1 MAGDWWKNDTVATEP
16 PAQAPQSRGGV
27 FIPDE
32 GAIADARRADTS
44 LGLQVQG
51 NERANQQFGNDV
63 ETRARQGMGDIRK
76 EFTALPEVKKYGTVV
91 QQVDT
96 ILHTR
101 PDAAG
106 DQDLL
111 YAIAQLRDPLG
122 SVRESD
128 SDMIAAGQSA
138 VDRNVQELKRQLG
151 SGGVFTD
158 EYRNQLRREAVAR
171 LNTANRA
178 YSQARNQYAEI
189 ARAANY
195 DPSLVIGPHAG
206 TPYYDRFKA
215 YDEANG
221 LGRQDRREQPSD
233 PRSPFLGM
241 NPEDLSFE
249 DVQGTGAFG
258 PSDGRLN
265 PAQQSALD
273 AFLKANAGN
282 PNFGPEQLG
291 NFYKSIGV
299 EVGSV
304 PASPAFFDAVRKG
317 EPFDTTP
324 DPTAADAA
332 RKKWAE
338 DQVRA
343 EMQAMGMDTI
353 NSSPLSDKGW
363 TGGFSD
369 ELNGVR
375 DGIRN
380 LFTGDGSFVQGYRDG
395 RDITRAAQDM
405 SREQNGVAPEIIS
418 SLMTPAGLVSRANMA
433 RDAMAMG
440 ALTGIGEGDG
450 FTDTVSK
457 ALTGGALGYGAGKL
471 VEKVAPAIAD
481 SALAKKASEYFGQGR
496 DQKAQD
502 FTEAAKRQ
510 GLDYMAADIPGATK
524 TKFVTSIA
532 KATLGGIPLSE
543 AAQKI
548 AEKARVA
555 RDRIAGN
562 VGQVAPDAAGAG
574 QAARRGLEAWER
586 QTDGRGGQL
595 FKAIPIPPKTE
606 VSAENTRAALAE
618 ITRGLESNSELSR
631 LWTEN
636 PRMKATLDALTPKD
650 IASEGAQEL
659 AAAEQRLASAQEDAR
674 AAQARV
680 TSAEDKQRTLLQG
693 SGSNWGASGAEVSAA
708 RREVE
713 AAKRAVEEATTRSDK
728 EMAAVSAATLKSKTP
743 PVGGKI
749 SWEDMRRLRSIVGK
763 ISGKPSLSSDGAADA
778 AMRKFYGALT
788 QDIEQ
793 AAAAHSPEAAK
804 AFSRANNYW
813 RGRQDRIDNVM
824 VSLLGQKGEASAE
837 STFQQLERWSSHKG
851 GDFSKLARAIRSM
864 PPEEANTVR
873 ATIIDRLGDANPG
886 AQGASND
893 NFSADT
899 FLTQWSKLG
908 DRAKAVLFQGEH
920 RKALD
925 DLATVFEGAKFSRGF
940 DNKSRTGL
948 INSSIATLGA
958 TMAEPISGIT
968 LGAAQLAGGKL
979 LSSPRFARWL
989 VALGKKPNESAQLA
1003 HIGQLTAIARA
1014 EPVIANDIFSLQ
1026 QRLAD
1031 QFQKSPGALAAQ
1043 DTGDGRR
1050 EPPAQGERNDA
1061 Q

>member
-1 MAGDWWKNDTVATEP
+1 MAGKWWESAPVVTDEP
-16 PAQAPQSRGGV
+16 QTAPQGRGGV
-27 FIPDE
+27 FIPDQ
-32 GAIADARRADTS
+32 GAIDDARRADTS
-44 LGLQVQG
+44 LGYQG
-51 NERANQQFGNDV
+51 EGNARDATRLSNEV

-91 QQVDT
+91 QQADT

-106 DQDLL
+106 DQDLI

-122 SVRESD
+122 SVREGD
-128 SDMIAAGQSA
+128 AATIEGGQA
-138 VDRNVQELKRQLG
+138 AIERTVQQLKKQLG
-151 SGGVFTD
+151 QGGTFSD
-158 EYRNQLRREAVAR
+158 EYRQQLRREAISR

-189 ARAANY
+189 AQASGF
-195 DPSLVIGPHAG
+195 DPKLVIGPHAG
-206 TPYYDRFKA
+206 AAYYDRFKA

-353 NSSPLSDKGW
+353 NSSPLSDKGF

-380 LFTGDGSFVQGYRDG
+380 LFTGGSFVRGYRDG

-405 SREQNGVAPEIIS
+405 SREQNGVGPEIIS

-450 FTDTVSK
+450 FADTVSK
-457 ALTGGALGYGAGKL
+457 AVTGGALGYGAGKL

-481 SALAKKASEYFGQGR
+481 SALAKKASEYFGGGR
-496 DQKAQD
+496 AQKAQD

-510 GLDYMAADIPGATK
+510 DLDYMLADVPGTYKAKMATGM
-524 TKFVTSIA
+524 A
-532 KATLGGIPLSE
+532 GMTLGGVPLKV
-543 AAQKI
+543 AAGKI
-548 AEKARVA
+548 VEKAKA
-555 RDRIAGN
+555 AKDRIAGN
-562 VGQVAPDAAGAG
+562 VGNAGDNVATG
-574 QAARRGLEAWER
+574 QSAQKGMEAWER
-586 QTDGRGGQL
+586 QTEGRGAQL
-595 FKAIPIPPKTE
+595 FDAIPIKGDSP
-606 VSAENTRAALAE
+606 VDLATTKQTLSD
-618 ITRGLESNSELSR
+618 INGELSS
-631 LWTEN
+631 N
-636 PRMKATLDALTPKD
+636 P
-650 IASEGAQEL
+650 EL
-659 AAAEQRLASAQEDAR
+659 AALVRDPKLASYQKALE
-674 AAQARV
+674 
-680 TSAEDKQRTLLQG
+680 
-693 SGSNWGASGAEVSAA
+693 SGGLSWDDTKAF
-708 RREVE
+708 
-713 AAKRAVEEATTRSDK
+713 RSRI
-728 EMAAVSAATLKSKTP
+728 
-743 PVGGKI
+743 GKI
-749 SWEDMRRLRSIVGK
+749 I
-763 ISGKPSLSSDGAADA
+763 GKPSLTSDGASDD
-778 AMRKFYGALT
+778 AMRALYASLS
-788 QDIEQ
+788 QDIER

-813 RGRQDRIDNVM
+813 RGRQTRIDDVM
-824 VSLLGQKGEASAE
+824 SKIVGKDRNLSAE
-837 STFQQLERWSSHKG
+837 QTTAQLERWAQAKG
-851 GDFSKLARAIRSM
+851 GDFNKLARAVRSL
-864 PPEEANTVR
+864 PEDEANNVR
-873 ATIIDRLGDANPG
+873 AYFIDRMGMASKGNQDAAG
-886 AQGASND
+886 EV
-893 NFSADT
+893 FSPDT
-899 FLTQWSKLG
+899 WLTSWNSLSP
-908 DRAKAVLFQGEH
+908 RAKAILFQGEH

-925 DLATVFEGAKFSRGF
+925 DLATVFSGMKASKVFANPSGTGYSVWGAANASMATANPLAFALSAIGQV
-940 DNKSRTGL
+940 GAG
-948 INSSIATLGA
+948 ATLA
-958 TMAEPISGIT
+958 
-968 LGAAQLAGGKL
+968 
-979 LSSPRFARWL
+979 SPRVARWL
-989 VALGKKPNESAQLA
+989 VALSKKPNPSAQLA

-1026 QRLAD
+1026 QRLAAE
-1031 QFQKSPGALAAQ
+1031 FQKSPGALAAQ